1 MFKKTALFWKDGF
14 PNTHYNILPYHT
26 LYYFYHSP
34 HTTPLPHLGPEAL
47 CPLNSP
53 IQTPPFW
60 GREGWSSLHCREYTP
75 REGQTQEKFEHAVF
89 VVRNTSC
96 GGPACF
102 CQPVLWFYTCFTFT
116 RCMLYSMIIQ
126 MFCRCLKY
134 NASFPIKHIHQQIC
148 FRKA

>member
-1 MFKKTALFWKDGF
+1 MLKKTALFWKDGF

-34 HTTPLPHLGPEAL
+34 HTTPFPHLGPEAL

-89 VVRNTSC
+89 VVT
-96 GGPACF
+96 
-102 CQPVLWFYTCFTFT
+102 QVVEDLPVSVVLHVFHFYS
-116 RCMLYSMIIQ
+116 LHALLHDNSI
-126 MFCRCLKY
+126 FCRCLTY
-134 NASFPIKHIHQQIC
+134 VASSPIKHINQQIC